1 MLILL
6 TWCEFQKYAL
16 TSLQQLLAD
25 HPPAPEGLDPDIGT
39 VVNKHLCLFC
49 FFVCLF
55 VCCFLS
61 LLEARKASISPI
73 TSRTYLQKHYKYIFF
88 GGGGRGITNAVQS
101 EGENYPTLN
110 SETTR
115 NLYNGLLGGTI
126 FLWEVVRKNT
136 AEVTEDKFF
145 PWVVFVFVCLA
156 EVAPGEWT
164 DDTIKLCLY
173 LYLALLPQNH
183 KLFHE

>member
-1 MLILL
+1 MMFILL

-55 VCCFLS
+55 VVSS
-61 LLEARKASISPI
+61 LFWRHEKLASRQLRQDHIYRNI
-73 TSRTYLQKHYKYIFF
+73 IYIYIFFFF

-115 NLYNGLLGGTI
+115 NLYNGLLVG
-126 FLWEVVRKNT
+126 L
-136 AEVTEDKFF
+136 FF
-145 PWVVFVFVCLA
+145 FERL
-156 EVAPGEWT
+156 
-164 DDTIKLCLY
+164 
-173 LYLALLPQNH
+173 
-183 KLFHE
+183 

>member
-1 MLILL
+1 MMFILL

-61 LLEARKASISPI
+61 L
-73 TSRTYLQKHYKYIFF
+73 FF
-88 GGGGRGITNAVQS
+88 FFVGGGGGGGGWGITNAVQS

-115 NLYNGLLGGTI
+115 NLYNGLLGATV
-126 FLWEVVRKNT
+126 FL
-136 AEVTEDKFF
+136 
-145 PWVVFVFVCLA
+145 
-156 EVAPGEWT
+156 
-164 DDTIKLCLY
+164 
-173 LYLALLPQNH
+173 
-183 KLFHE
+183 

>member
-1 MLILL
+1 MFILL

-39 VVNKHLCLFC
+39 GLIKHLSS
-49 FFVCLF
+49 FVF
-55 VCCFLS
+55 S
-61 LLEARKASISPI
+61 LLFSFLLWWHEKIISYQLRQDHICRKI
-73 TSRTYLQKHYKYIFF
+73 IFF
-88 GGGGRGITNAVQS
+88 LGGGGRGITNAVQS

>member
-1 MLILL
+1 MMFILL

-73 TSRTYLQKHYKYIFF
+73 TSRSYLQKHYIYIYFFF
-88 GGGGRGITNAVQS
+88 GGGEGNNERCAKRG
-101 EGENYPTLN
+101 
-110 SETTR
+110 
-115 NLYNGLLGGTI
+115 
-126 FLWEVVRKNT
+126 
-136 AEVTEDKFF
+136 
-145 PWVVFVFVCLA
+145 
-156 EVAPGEWT
+156 
-164 DDTIKLCLY
+164 
-173 LYLALLPQNH
+173 
-183 KLFHE
+183 

>member
-73 TSRTYLQKHYKYIFF
+73 TSRSYLQKHYIYIFF
-88 GGGGRGITNAVQS
+88 FFWG
-101 EGENYPTLN
+101 EGEGNNERCAKRGWKLSNAQFGNNTQLVQRFVRGDYFSLRGC
-110 SETTR
+110 EKKH
-115 NLYNGLLGGTI
+115 GGSH
-126 FLWEVVRKNT
+126 R
-136 AEVTEDKFF
+136 
-145 PWVVFVFVCLA
+145 
-156 EVAPGEWT
+156 G
-164 DDTIKLCLY
+164 
-173 LYLALLPQNH
+173 
-183 KLFHE
+183 

>member
-39 VVNKHLCLFC
+39 VVNKHLCMFW
-49 FFVCLF
+49 FFVCFF

-73 TSRTYLQKHYKYIFF
+73 TSRSYLQKHYIYIYIFF
-88 GGGGRGITNAVQS
+88 FFWGGGGGITNAVQS

-115 NLYNGLLGGTI
+115 NLYNGLLVGLFFFERLWQKTRWKSQRI
-126 FLWEVVRKNT
+126 NSFL
-136 AEVTEDKFF
+136 
-145 PWVVFVFVCLA
+145 
-156 EVAPGEWT
+156 
-164 DDTIKLCLY
+164 
-173 LYLALLPQNH
+173 
-183 KLFHE
+183 KLFLSLSVLQK

>member
-1 MLILL
+1 MMFILL

-73 TSRTYLQKHYKYIFF
+73 TSRSYLQKHYIYIYIFF
-88 GGGGRGITNAVQS
+88 WGVKLSNAQFGNNTQLVQWFVRGDYFSLRGCEKKHGGSHRG
-101 EGENYPTLN
+101 
-110 SETTR
+110 
-115 NLYNGLLGGTI
+115 
-126 FLWEVVRKNT
+126 
-136 AEVTEDKFF
+136 
-145 PWVVFVFVCLA
+145 
-156 EVAPGEWT
+156 
-164 DDTIKLCLY
+164 
-173 LYLALLPQNH
+173 
-183 KLFHE
+183 

>member
-39 VVNKHLCLFC
+39 GLIKHLSS
-49 FFVCLF
+49 FVF
-55 VCCFLS
+55 S
-61 LLEARKASISPI
+61 LLFSFLLWWHEKI
-73 TSRTYLQKHYKYIFF
+73 TSYQLRQDHIFRKIFF
-88 GGGGRGITNAVQS
+88 FFFFFLGGGREGNNERCAKRGWKWPNAQFGNNTQLVQ
-101 EGENYPTLN
+101 
-110 SETTR
+110 R
-115 NLYNGLLGGTI
+115 FVWGGGAF
-126 FLWEVVRKNT
+126 FLWEVLRKNT
-136 AEVTEDKFF
+136 EVIEDKFF